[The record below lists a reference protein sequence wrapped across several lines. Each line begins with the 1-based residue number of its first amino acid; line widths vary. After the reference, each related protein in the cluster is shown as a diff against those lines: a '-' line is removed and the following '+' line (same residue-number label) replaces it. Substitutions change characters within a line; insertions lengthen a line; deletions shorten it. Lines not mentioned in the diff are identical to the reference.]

1 MEDVLGQDPG
11 FDPVWDIVL
20 EGSTGFSSSFAW
32 RLTFS
37 AQMAGS
43 ALTTDAPVG
52 GGLH

>member
-1 MEDVLGQDPG
+1 MEDFLGQDPD
-11 FDPVWDIVL
+11 FDPFWEIVL

-32 RLTFS
+32 RPTFS

-43 ALTTDAPVG
+43 ALTIDAPEG

>member
-32 RLTFS
+32 RPTFS

-43 ALTTDAPVG
+43 ALTIDAP
-52 GGLH
+52 